1 MRGERAQITLFV
13 LIGIA
18 VLVIFLFLFLIRN
31 ELASTAE
38 FNAFD
43 TADEEKIETFVDACI
58 DQAAK
63 AGFQLSLSQGG
74 IIFTVQGGL
83 HVLETDHVG
92 EAAELPVAYGLVMD
106 SGWPFRPPPGSE
118 TNPDGEY
125 RQNTYPLASVAY
137 DDLLEEI
144 SASWGAPKNDGPYG
158 QYVLP
163 PLCNPEGSNDGDGLV
178 ACGPSITRSR
188 FSSKVGC
195 GSYDCSYPSLQES
208 LEAYLSRTIE
218 TCVNEELATL
228 ATTLGTTAEPAVASA
243 RVTFLEQD
251 TLVAVALP
259 LRFTDSERALAVDSF
274 ERRYPVRFLKLFTYA
289 HNLLKASSKNHAIHF
304 SDAEDYQAIGGYD
317 QFQVQQTR
325 QAPNPEAEDS
335 YVVSILDPL
344 SSIDGTPAELQLLVE
359 NRPPVLGYIGA
370 SDGPHD
376 ATTPL
381 SITAIDP
388 EGEALS
394 LTLED
399 ESGNSLLALVSNTG
413 EDYTLT
419 LDSSTSSSAVTA
431 LLTATDPFGAT
442 DFQEL
447 EIAF

>member
-1 MRGERAQITLFV
+1 M
-13 LIGIA
+13 
-18 VLVIFLFLFLIRN
+18 
-31 ELASTAE
+31 
-38 FNAFD
+38 
-43 TADEEKIETFVDACI
+43 
-58 DQAAK
+58 
-63 AGFQLSLSQGG
+63 
-74 IIFTVQGGL
+74 
-83 HVLETDHVG
+83 
-92 EAAELPVAYGLVMD
+92 P
-106 SGWPFRPPPGSE
+106 
-118 TNPDGEY
+118 
-125 RQNTYPLASVAY
+125 
-137 DDLLEEI
+137 
-144 SASWGAPKNDGPYG
+144 
-158 QYVLP
+158 
-163 PLCNPEGSNDGDGLV
+163 
-178 ACGPSITRSR
+178 
-188 FSSKVGC
+188 
-195 GSYDCSYPSLQES
+195 
-208 LEAYLSRTIE
+208 
-218 TCVNEELATL
+218 
-228 ATTLGTTAEPAVASA
+228 
-243 RVTFLEQD
+243 
-251 TLVAVALP
+251 
-259 LRFTDSERALAVDSF
+259 
-274 ERRYPVRFLKLFTYA
+274 
-289 HNLLKASSKNHAIHF
+289 IHF

-419 LDSSTSSSAVTA
+419 LDSSTSSRAVTA